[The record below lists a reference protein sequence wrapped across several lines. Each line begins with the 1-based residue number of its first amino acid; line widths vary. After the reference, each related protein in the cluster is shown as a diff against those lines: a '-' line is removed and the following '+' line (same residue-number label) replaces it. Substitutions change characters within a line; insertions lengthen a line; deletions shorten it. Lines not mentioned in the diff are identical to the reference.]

1 MLQAGLVISG
11 LVVGF
16 VLGTLGE
23 YWIHRGMHNRGV
35 PRFLV
40 KRHGDHHVEGVG
52 QGVLQ
57 EFRDYAAGAL
67 ITSAIF
73 LPLDYY
79 FLTGGWLIG
88 GLVAGVAVHAIF
100 AAWCHQAQHEDPR
113 LLPWQSAT
121 PVHFVHHKRN
131 QPAHNFGISV
141 DWWDRVFGTYKLE
154 PNWRALMD
162 PNAPRRPWWKLD
174 WADHRPPPPP
184 VRGRRA

>member
-1 MLQAGLVISG
+1 MLQAGLAISG

-23 YWIHRGMHNRGV
+23 YWIHRGMHHRWVG
-35 PRFLV
+35 RFLV
-40 KRHGDHHVEGVG
+40 KRHGDHHMDGLG

-67 ITSAIF
+67 AAAVLL

-79 FLTGGWLIG
+79 FVTGGW
-88 GLVAGVAVHAIF
+88 VAGGGVAGAAIHAIF

-113 LLPWQSAT
+113 LLPWQSAS
-121 PVHFVHHKRN
+121 PVHFIHHKRN
-131 QPAHNFGISV
+131 QPGHNYGISV
-141 DWWDRVFGTYKLE
+141 DWWDKVFGTYKPE
-154 PNWRALMD
+154 PNWRALME

-174 WADHRPPPPP
+174 WADHRPS
-184 VRGRRA
+184 VRGSRA